1 MSSPIIISTWV
12 GLEGH
17 KLLLIEDEGEIVAF
31 LYGFLYEIP
40 GMLAKPIAILDA
52 LYVEEATAGRAAL
65 HSSFLHSKPLPQ
77 KAGLA
82 ASSSR
87 FYHAMKLPYV
97 FTKSSLS
104 KKRKSTW
111 RWIYGSTDSAVLLF
125 IQMLAHHPRSCYT
138 GSKVKSRLR
147 F

>member
-1 MSSPIIISTWV
+1 MKLRDATTADAACLDTLLTRLIHDEVQYDSNLNGSYVVTDNYRDRI

-17 KLLLIEDEGEIVAF
+17 KH
-31 LYGFLYEIP
+31 
-40 GMLAKPIAILDA
+40 
-52 LYVEEATAGRAAL
+52 TAGKAVP